1 MTKMKWEKFA
11 KRFARDVSGGVM
23 IWAAVGAPV
32 MVSGGALAV
41 DVSRVYNLDQQM
53 QSAADSAARAAA
65 AELDGKSDSLTRANR
80 AMTTLVSNS
89 ETFSDNSGAVAVQSV
104 RFLTEQPANSYEAA
118 DESLVTT
125 DPHAARYVEVTLAP
139 RNVKTLFPPKL
150 SKGLAKVSLQSTST
164 AGFSFGTRGGQPM
177 FVCNPYEGSNVTI
190 FEAADDP
197 NELRRQIRL
206 VNPGGGNGKFVA
218 GTWGYLDPFSQQ
230 GSTSANDF
238 KDIFAIDVPNTYFTS
253 SGVRVRSGKIAG
265 IDEAINTRFDM
276 FKGKFKKS
284 EYTDNPRFAPARN
297 VVKGHAIASI
307 GNSKKK
313 KTVNACASIETSS
326 AFALPRDGEGNT
338 LSHNSS
344 ANANAT
350 ATIEGDFIGEGNWD
364 FVEYVR
370 VNHNWARQMNIY
382 GTTYQFNYV
391 SGTVSPSTPPSRY
404 EMYRWEIEFDCVP
417 GAQTY
422 GQNNV
427 NTAEEGIPMCHSM
440 GGYEG
445 DIDRRV
451 VTAAIINC
459 GAQNDIQ
466 SMTSNN
472 RGPVPVEAFG
482 KFFLTEPVGVDAQ
495 TEMYVEFVGLLEGTD
510 VQSRDQ
516 IALAR

>member
-1 MTKMKWEKFA
+1 MRKLKLENFA
-11 KRFARDVSGGVM
+11 KRFGRDVSGGVM
-23 IWAAVGAPV
+23 VWAALGAPV

-53 QSAADSAARAAA
+53 QSAADSVARAAA
-65 AELDGKSDSLTRANR
+65 AELDGKSDSMVRAHR
-80 AMTTLVSNS
+80 AMNTLVSNG
-89 ETFSDNSGAVAVQSV
+89 ETFSDNSGAVTVQSV
-104 RFLTEQPANSYEAA
+104 RFLTEKPAKSYETASA
-118 DESLVTT
+118 NLETT
-125 DPHAARYVEVTLAP
+125 DPHAARYVEVTLTP

-150 SKGLAKVSLQSTST
+150 SKGLANVSLQNTST

-197 NELRRQIRL
+197 NERRRQIRL
-206 VNPGGGNGKFVA
+206 INPGGGNGKFVP

-230 GSTSANDF
+230 GRTSANEF
-238 KDIFAIDVPNTYFTS
+238 KDIFAIDIPDTYFTS
-253 SGVRVRSGKIAG
+253 AGVRIRQGKISG
-265 IDEAINTRFDM
+265 IDDAINTRFDM

-284 EYTDNPRFAPARN
+284 EYLDNPRFAPAQN
-297 VVKGHAIASI
+297 VVKGHAVANIRN
-307 GNSKKK
+307 GKKK
-313 KTVNACASIETSS
+313 KTANACASIETSH
-326 AFALPRDGEGNT
+326 AFPMPRDGQGDT
-338 LSHNSS
+338 VSHYNS

-350 ATIEGDFIGEGNWD
+350 ATINGDFLGQGNWD

-391 SGTVSPSTPPSRY
+391 SGTVTPNTPPSRY

-417 GAQTY
+417 GALTY

-427 NTAEEGIPMCHSM
+427 NSIEEGVPQCHST

-451 VTAAIINC
+451 LTAAIINC
-459 GAQNDIQ
+459 GEQNDIE
-466 SMTSNN
+466 SMKSNN
-472 RGPVPVEAFG
+472 RSPVSVAAFG

-495 TEMYVEFVGLLEGTD
+495 TEMYVEFIGLLEGTD